1 MDDGRLHFP
10 ATARNREAIAE
21 VLEPLL
27 PQRGLVLEIASGSG
41 EHLCHF
47 QQQFAASHPLL
58 RWQGSDPDPLH
69 RCSLQAWAD
78 ALDLKAM
85 EEPLDLD
92 ATAVPWP
99 ALDPALILC
108 INMIH
113 IAPWAACQGLL
124 AEAGR
129 QLPKGGQLVL
139 YGPFVEPS
147 VPTSPSNE
155 AFDASLRS
163 RDPSWGLR
171 SLEQVSALAASHG
184 LQLSGRWAMPANNLT
199 VAYRHSG

>member
-78 ALDLKAM
+78 ALGLSAM
-85 EEPLDLD
+85 AEPLDLD

-129 QLPKGGQLVL
+129 QLPEGGQLVL
-139 YGPFVEPS
+139 YGPFVEQL

-163 RDPSWGLR
+163 RDPVGACALWSRCRPWRPAMGC
-171 SLEQVSALAASHG
+171 SSAAAG
-184 LQLSGRWAMPANNLT
+184 PCPPNNLT
-199 VAYRHSG
+199 VAFRRSG

>member
-1 MDDGRLHFP
+1 MDDGRLRFP
-10 ATARNREAIAE
+10 ATARNREVIAE
-21 VLEPLL
+21 MLEPLL
-27 PQRGLVLEIASGSG
+27 PETGLVLEIASGSG

-47 QQQFAASHPLL
+47 QQHFAFSHPLL

-69 RCSLQAWAD
+69 RLSLQAWAD
-78 ALDLKAM
+78 AMGLQSMA
-85 EEPLDLD
+85 EPLNLD
-92 ATAVPWP
+92 ATALPWP
-99 ALDPALILC
+99 SLAPALMLC

-129 QLPKGGQLVL
+129 QLPVGGKLVL
-139 YGPFVEPS
+139 YGPFVEQS

-163 RDPSWGLR
+163 RDPRWGLR

-184 LQLSGRWAMPANNLT
+184 LQLIGRWAMPANNLT
-199 VAYRHSG
+199 VAYQRSG

>member
-1 MDDGRLHFP
+1 
-10 ATARNREAIAE
+10 
-21 VLEPLL
+21 
-27 PQRGLVLEIASGSG
+27 
-41 EHLCHF
+41 
-47 QQQFAASHPLL
+47 
-58 RWQGSDPDPLH
+58 
-69 RCSLQAWAD
+69 
-78 ALDLKAM
+78 
-85 EEPLDLD
+85 
-92 ATAVPWP
+92 
-99 ALDPALILC
+99 
-108 INMIH
+108 MIH

-129 QLPKGGQLVL
+129 QLPEGGQLVL
-139 YGPFVEPS
+139 YGPFVEQL

-199 VAYRHSG
+199 VAFRRSG

>member
-69 RCSLQAWAD
+69 RRSLQAWAD

-113 IAPWAACQGLL
+113 IAISPGLVGDAMQSREATSQSAEETATVAA
-124 AEAGR
+124 
-129 QLPKGGQLVL
+129 K
-139 YGPFVEPS
+139 
-147 VPTSPSNE
+147 T
-155 AFDASLRS
+155 
-163 RDPSWGLR
+163 
-171 SLEQVSALAASHG
+171 
-184 LQLSGRWAMPANNLT
+184 LQLELPIRCMC
-199 VAYRHSG
+199 

>member
-47 QQQFAASHPLL
+47 QQQFVASYPFL

-69 RCSLQAWAD
+69 RRSLQAWAD

-129 QLPKGGQLVL
+129 QLPMGGQLVL
-139 YGPFVEPS
+139 YGPFVEQS

-163 RDPSWGLR
+163 RDPRWGLR
-171 SLEQVSALAASHG
+171 SLEQVSTLAASHG

>member
-1 MDDGRLHFP
+1 
-10 ATARNREAIAE
+10 
-21 VLEPLL
+21 
-27 PQRGLVLEIASGSG
+27 
-41 EHLCHF
+41 
-47 QQQFAASHPLL
+47 
-58 RWQGSDPDPLH
+58 
-69 RCSLQAWAD
+69 
-78 ALDLKAM
+78 M

-129 QLPKGGQLVL
+129 QLPKDGQLVL

-184 LQLSGRWAMPANNLT
+184 LQFMGRWAMPANNLT

>member
-1 MDDGRLHFP
+1 M
-10 ATARNREAIAE
+10 
-21 VLEPLL
+21 LL
-27 PQRGLVLEIASGSG
+27 GLLGHGS
-41 EHLCHF
+41 L
-47 QQQFAASHPLL
+47 S
-58 RWQGSDPDPLH
+58 R
-69 RCSLQAWAD
+69 
-78 ALDLKAM
+78 
-85 EEPLDLD
+85 LDLD

-113 IAPWAACQGLL
+113 IAPWAACQGT
-124 AEAGR
+124 AGGSR
-129 QLPKGGQLVL
+129 PAAPEGGQLVL
-139 YGPFVEPS
+139 YGPFVEQM

-199 VAYRHSG
+199 VAFRRSG